1 MDMSD
6 AFFEL
11 SHREALK
18 ITIGVLLPL
27 FLGSLDQTIVGAA
40 LPAIG
45 RSFGDLQNVP
55 WVATAYLLTGTAV
68 TPVVGKLSDIHGR
81 RATMLA
87 SIAVFLVGSI
97 LCALAPSLVVLIL
110 ARAIQG
116 CGGGSLIVT
125 AMTILGDIVAP
136 KDRARYYTY
145 FVVVFASAG
154 ALGPALGGFFAQYL
168 DWTVIFWINLP
179 LGLLSF
185 LVSNVQLRRLP
196 RHDRSHRLDLVGA
209 GLVML
214 ATATLMAAIDLG
226 GNRFGW
232 RSASILGLAALS
244 AASWVGFALR
254 LRTAPEPLVPLG
266 VLSNPV
272 VVFAIL
278 ANAMGVGSIMVL
290 NLYVPMF
297 LQILVGLGASHS
309 GLLLMTLM
317 FSFNVGAGISGYVTG
332 VVRRYKVLP
341 MIGVL
346 LALLATVALGFAA
359 GRFSLIAIEALLTI
373 IGLGFGTVP
382 PMATVALQNAVA
394 RAELG
399 AATASLNFVR
409 SLAGTIFVGLFGA
422 LLAAKLGTGGL
433 HGTLS
438 PAAIAERSALAQTFQ
453 IVFFGTS
460 AGFALS
466 LLSLWRLEERP
477 LRASRSASAPDDL
490 TVAETVNDERALRV
504 TSGSVP
510 PAE

>member
-1 MDMSD
+1 MSD
-6 AFFEL
+6 AFVEL

-18 ITIGVLLPL
+18 ITLGVLLPL

-45 RSFGDLQNVP
+45 RDFGDLQNVP

-87 SIAVFLVGSI
+87 AIAVFLVGSI
-97 LCALAPSLVVLIL
+97 LAALAPSLVVLIL
-110 ARAIQG
+110 GRAVQG
-116 CGGGSLIVT
+116 FGGGSLVVV
-125 AMTILGDIVAP
+125 AMTILADIAAP
-136 KDRARYYTY
+136 KDRAKYYTY

-179 LGLLSF
+179 LGLLS
-185 LVSNVQLRRLP
+185 LLISNGQLRRLP
-196 RHDRSHRLDLVGA
+196 RRERPHRLDLIGA
-209 GLVML
+209 GLVMV

-226 GNRFGW
+226 GNRFAWG
-232 RSASILGLAALS
+232 SAPILGLAALS
-244 AASWVGFALR
+244 AASWMGFAVR

-266 VLSNPV
+266 VLSNSV
-272 VVFAIL
+272 VIFAVL
-278 ANAMGVGSIMVL
+278 ANAMGASSIMVL
-290 NLYVPMF
+290 NLFLPMF
-297 LQILVGLGASHS
+297 LQLWVGLGASDS

-317 FSFNVGAGISGYVTG
+317 FSFNVGAGISGHVTG
-332 VVRRYKVLP
+332 QVRRYKVLP
-341 MIGVL
+341 MLGVL
-346 LALLATVALGFAA
+346 LALAATVALGFAA
-359 GRFSLIAIEALLTI
+359 GRFGLMTIEALLTI

-382 PMATVALQNAVA
+382 PMATVALQNAVE
-394 RAELG
+394 RVELG

-409 SLAGTIFVGLFGA
+409 SLAGTIFVGVFGA
-422 LLAAKLGTGGL
+422 LLATKLGPAIGTMAGV

-438 PAAIAERSALAQTFQ
+438 TAVLGERSALAQAFQ

-466 LLSLWRLEERP
+466 LVALWRLEERP
-477 LRASRSASAPDDL
+477 LRAARQAGTPEEQA
-490 TVAETVNDERALRV
+490 
-504 TSGSVP
+504 G
-510 PAE
+510 

>member
-1 MDMSD
+1 MSN

-18 ITIGVLLPL
+18 ITLGVLLPL

-87 SIAVFLVGSI
+87 AISVFLVGSI
-97 LCALAPSLVVLIL
+97 LSALAPSLVVLIL
-110 ARAIQG
+110 GRAVQG
-116 CGGGSLIVT
+116 FGGGSLIVV

-136 KDRARYYTY
+136 KDRAKYYTY

-154 ALGPALGGFFAQYL
+154 AAGPALGGFLAQYL

-179 LGLLSF
+179 LGLLSL

-196 RHDRSHRLDLVGA
+196 RHGAPHRLDLVGA
-209 GLVML
+209 GMVMV
-214 ATATLMAAIDLG
+214 ATAALMAAIDLG
-226 GNRFGW
+226 GNRFDWG
-232 RSASILGLAALS
+232 SAPILGLAALS
-244 AASWVGFALR
+244 AASWAGFAAR
-254 LRTAPEPLVPLG
+254 LRTALEPLVPLG

-272 VVFAIL
+272 VIFAVL
-278 ANAMGVGSIMVL
+278 ANAMGASSIMVL
-290 NLYVPMF
+290 NLFMPMF
-297 LQILVGLGASHS
+297 LQLLVGLGASHS

-317 FSFNVGAGISGYVTG
+317 FSFNVGAGISGHVTG
-332 VVRRYKVLP
+332 RVRRYKVLP
-341 MIGVL
+341 MLGVL
-346 LALLATVALGFAA
+346 LALSATLALGFAA
-359 GRFSLIAIEALLTI
+359 DRFGLVVIEALLTI

-382 PMATVALQNAVA
+382 PMATVALQNAVE

-409 SLAGTIFVGLFGA
+409 SLAGTIFVGVFGA
-422 LLAAKLGTGGL
+422 ILAAKLGTGGL
-433 HGTLS
+433 HDALS
-438 PAAIAERSALAQTFQ
+438 TAAIGERSALAQAFQ
-453 IVFFGTS
+453 LVFFGTS

-466 LLSLWRLEERP
+466 LAALWRLEERP
-477 LRASRSASAPDDL
+477 LRASKQADAPDDL
-490 TVAETVNDERALRV
+490 TIAESAND
-504 TSGSVP
+504 
-510 PAE
+510 

>member
-6 AFFEL
+6 AFVEL
-11 SHREALK
+11 NHREALK

-27 FLGSLDQTIVGAA
+27 FLSSLDQTIVGAA

-45 RSFGDLQNVP
+45 RTFGDLQNVP

-87 SIAVFLVGSI
+87 AISVFLVGSI
-97 LCALAPSLVVLIL
+97 LSALAPSLVVLIL
-110 ARAIQG
+110 GRAVQG
-116 CGGGSLIVT
+116 LGGGSLIVV
-125 AMTILGDIVAP
+125 AMTILGDIAAP
-136 KDRARYYTY
+136 KDRAKYYTY

-185 LVSNVQLRRLP
+185 LISNVQLRRLP
-196 RHDRSHRLDLVGA
+196 RHGRRHRLDLVGA
-209 GLVML
+209 GLVMV
-214 ATATLMAAIDLG
+214 ATATLIAAIDLG
-226 GNRFGW
+226 GNRFAWG
-232 RSASILGLAALS
+232 SAPIIGLAALCV
-244 AASWVGFALR
+244 ASWGGFVVR

-266 VLSNPV
+266 VLSNRIV
-272 VVFAIL
+272 IFAVL
-278 ANAMGVGSIMVL
+278 ANAMGASSVMVL
-290 NLYVPMF
+290 NLFLPMF
-297 LQILVGLGASHS
+297 LQLLVGLGASHS

-317 FSFNVGAGISGYVTG
+317 FSFNVGAGISGHVTG
-332 VVRRYKVLP
+332 RVRRYKVLP

-346 LALLATVALGFAA
+346 MALSATVALGVAA
-359 GRFSLIAIEALLTI
+359 GNFGLMTIEALLTI

-382 PMATVALQNAVA
+382 PMATVALQNAVE
-394 RAELG
+394 RTELG

-409 SLAGTIFVGLFGA
+409 SLAGTMCVGLFGA
-422 LLAAKLGTGGL
+422 LLAAKLGIGDL

-438 PAAIAERSALAQTFQ
+438 TAAIGERSALAQTFQ

-466 LLSLWRLEERP
+466 LVALWRLEERP
-477 LRASRSASAPDDL
+477 LRSSKPAGTPADL
-490 TVAETVNDERALRV
+490 TLAASTND
-504 TSGSVP
+504 
-510 PAE
+510 

>member
-1 MDMSD
+1 MSD
-6 AFFEL
+6 AFFEIN
-11 SHREALK
+11 HREALK

-45 RSFGDLQNVP
+45 RSFGDLQNTP

-87 SIAVFLVGSI
+87 AIAVFLVGSI
-97 LCALAPSLVVLIL
+97 LSALAPSLIVLIL
-110 ARAIQG
+110 GRAVQG
-116 CGGGSLIVT
+116 FGGGSLIVV
-125 AMTILGDIVAP
+125 AMTILADIAAP
-136 KDRARYYTY
+136 KDRAKYYTY

-185 LVSNVQLRRLP
+185 LISSVQLRRLP
-196 RHDRSHRLDLVGA
+196 RHGRRHRLDLVGA
-209 GLVML
+209 GLVMM

-226 GNRFGW
+226 GNRFDWG
-232 RSASILGLAALS
+232 SAPILGLAALS
-244 AASWVGFALR
+244 ATSWVCFAVR

-272 VVFAIL
+272 VIFAVL
-278 ANAMGVGSIMVL
+278 ANAMGASSVMVL
-290 NLYVPMF
+290 NLFLPMF
-297 LQILVGLGASHS
+297 LQLFVGLGASDS

-332 VVRRYKVLP
+332 QVRRYKVLP

-346 LALLATVALGFAA
+346 LALSATVALGFAA
-359 GRFSLIAIEALLTI
+359 DRFGLMTIEVLLTI

-382 PMATVALQNAVA
+382 PMATVALQNAVE
-394 RAELG
+394 RTEFG

-409 SLAGTIFVGLFGA
+409 SLAGTMCVGVFGA
-422 LLAAKLGTGGL
+422 ILATKLGPAMGTTGGL
-433 HGTLS
+433 HDTLS
-438 PAAIAERSALAQTFQ
+438 TAAIAERSALAQTFQ

-460 AGFALS
+460 VGFALS
-466 LLSLWRLEERP
+466 LVALWRLEERP
-477 LRASRSASAPDDL
+477 LRASRPAGAPDDL
-490 TVAETVNDERALRV
+490 TVAESAND
-504 TSGSVP
+504 
-510 PAE
+510 

>member
-6 AFFEL
+6 EFFEL
-11 SHREALK
+11 GHRDALK

-45 RSFGDLQNVP
+45 RAFGDLQNVP

-87 SIAVFLVGSI
+87 AIAVFLIGSI

-110 ARAIQG
+110 GRAVQG
-116 CGGGSLIVT
+116 FGGGSLILL
-125 AMTILGDIVAP
+125 AMTILGDIAAP
-136 KDRARYYTY
+136 KDRAKYYTY

-185 LVSNVQLRRLP
+185 LVSHVQLRRLP
-196 RHDRSHRLDLVGA
+196 RHRARHRLDLVGA
-209 GLVML
+209 GLVMV
-214 ATATLMAAIDLG
+214 ATAAVMAAIDLG
-226 GNRFGW
+226 GNRFDW
-232 RSASILGLAALS
+232 VSAPILGLWALS
-244 AASWVGFALR
+244 AASWVCFAVR

-272 VVFAIL
+272 VIFAVL
-278 ANAMGVGSIMVL
+278 ANALGAGSVMVL
-290 NLYVPMF
+290 NLFLPMF
-297 LQILVGLGASHS
+297 LQLFVGLGASHS

-317 FSFNVGAGISGYVTG
+317 FSFNVGAGISGQVTAR
-332 VVRRYKVLP
+332 VRRYKVLP
-341 MIGVL
+341 IIGLL
-346 LALLATVALGFAA
+346 LALSATVALGFAA
-359 GRFSLIAIEALLTI
+359 GRFGLVAIEVLLTV

-382 PMATVALQNAVA
+382 PMVTVALQNAVE
-394 RAELG
+394 RDQVG

-422 LLAAKLGTGGL
+422 ILAAKLGTEVS

-438 PAAIAERSALAQTFQ
+438 PAAIGERTALADTFQ
-453 IVFFGTS
+453 IIFFGTS

-466 LLSLWRLEERP
+466 LVALWRLEERP
-477 LRASRSASAPDDL
+477 LRASR
-490 TVAETVNDERALRV
+490 
-504 TSGSVP
+504 
-510 PAE
+510 PAARQTI

>member
-1 MDMSD
+1 MSD
-6 AFFEL
+6 AFSEL

-87 SIAVFLVGSI
+87 SIAVFLIGSM
-97 LCALAPSLVVLIL
+97 LCALAPSLLVLIL
-110 ARAIQG
+110 GRAVQG
-116 CGGGSLIVT
+116 CGGGSLIVV
-125 AMTILGDIVAP
+125 AMTILGDIAAP

-154 ALGPALGGFFAQYL
+154 ALGPALGGFIAQYL

-179 LGLLSF
+179 LGLLS
-185 LVSNVQLRRLP
+185 LLISDGQLRRLP
-196 RHDRSHRLDLVGA
+196 RHDRRHRLDLVGA

-214 ATATLMAAIDLG
+214 ATATVMAAIDLG
-226 GNRFGW
+226 GDRFDGG
-232 RSASILGLAALS
+232 SAPIIGLAALS
-244 AASWVGFALR
+244 AASWAGFAVR
-254 LRTAPEPLVPLG
+254 LRKAAEPLVPLG
-266 VLSNPV
+266 VLSNRIV
-272 VVFAIL
+272 ICAVF
-278 ANAMGVGSIMVL
+278 ANAMGAGSIMVL
-290 NLYVPMF
+290 NLFLPMF
-297 LQILVGLGASHS
+297 LQLLVGLGASRS

-332 VVRRYKVLP
+332 QVRRYKVLP

-346 LALLATVALGFAA
+346 LALAATVALAFAA
-359 GRFSLIAIEALLTI
+359 DGLGLVTIEVLLTI

-382 PMATVALQNAVA
+382 PMATVALQNAVE

-409 SLAGTIFVGLFGA
+409 SLGGTMFVGLFGA
-422 LLAAKLGTGGL
+422 LLAAKLGPVMGTGGL
-433 HGTLS
+433 HDTLS
-438 PAAIAERSALAQTFQ
+438 TAATAERSALAQAFQ

-466 LLSLWRLEERP
+466 LVALWRLEERP
-477 LRASRSASAPDDL
+477 LRAGRQPNAPDDL
-490 TVAETVNDERALRV
+490 TVAESAN
-504 TSGSVP
+504 S
-510 PAE
+510 